1 MVGGSPVGLL
11 LFREHLR
18 KFLGMASQRT
28 SGVLADAAYDGVERA
43 REPDGHAVI
52 FEQLEVSG
60 MRGRAATESHHGG
73 AAASNGAD
81 AFGDGGCFHVAKGG
95 LAQIV
100 EDAGDRALLKGFD
113 LFVDIDEVPSEA
125 AG

>member
-1 MVGGSPVGLL
+1 MGLL
-11 LFREHLR
+11 LFGEQLR
-18 KFLGMASQRT
+18 NSRGIGSQRT
-28 SGVLADAAYDGVERA
+28 GGVGADGAYDGVERA

-52 FEQLEVSG
+52 VEQREVSG

-100 EDAGDRALLKGFD
+100 EAAGDRALLKGFD